1 MAVHYK
7 RLFKKRKKDKEKKF
21 KGEKQSLL
29 SDESFNG
36 KRYVQGKEQVFFI
49 YFSDLLSQTHGYP
62 IPEHIQPYMEMIDRN
77 ATKILYFAMC
87 GQHE

>member
-7 RLFKKRKKDKEKKF
+7 RLFKKRKKEKEKKI

-29 SDESFNG
+29 SDESFMESG
-36 KRYVQGKEQVFFI
+36 MFKERNRCFFI

>member
-7 RLFKKRKKDKEKKF
+7 RLFKKRKKEKQQFLKEKTKPI
-21 KGEKQSLL
+21 KWGKLH
-29 SDESFNG
+29 G
-36 KRYVQGKEQVFFI
+36 KRYDQGKEQVFFI